1 MALDATPGGANS
13 NSYTTLADATLY
25 LQQRP
30 YHEAWDAALVSGDA
44 APALMWATSLLD
56 SLVHWYGTPTTLT
69 QALAWPQTGQVDRYG
84 RPLDPLLIPVAVEQA
99 TAVYA
104 LALLGDTT
112 LSQPNG
118 GSQQAGIKSTR
129 IGGTTITYQDTT
141 NAVAATSPV
150 TSVPSE
156 VRALLKGYGVM
167 AGMIAIPIL
176 RT

>member
-1 MALDATPGGANS
+1 VALDATPGGSAS
-13 NSYTTLADATLY
+13 NSYVTVADATLY

-112 LSQPNG
+112 LSQPTS
-118 GSQQAGIKSTR
+118 SQTAGIKSTK
-129 IGGTTITYQDTT
+129 IGGTTITYQDNPTS
-141 NAVAATSPV
+141 VVGTSPV

-167 AGMIAIPIL
+167 AGMISIPIL

>member
-1 MALDATPGGANS
+1 MALDATPGGISS
-13 NSYTTLADATLY
+13 NSYVTVADATLY

-30 YHEAWDAALVSGDA
+30 YHDAWDAALVSGDA

-56 SLVHWYGTPTTLT
+56 SLVHWYGTPTTPT

-84 RPLDPLLIPVAVEQA
+84 QPIDPLLIPVRLEQA

-118 GSQQAGIKSTR
+118 GQTAGIKSTK
-129 IGGTTITYQDTT
+129 IGGTTITYQD
-141 NAVAATSPV
+141 NPNPVVGASPV

>member
-13 NSYTTLADATLY
+13 NSYTTVADATLY

-69 QALAWPQTGQVDRYG
+69 QVLAWPQMGQVDRYG

-104 LALLGDTT
+104 LELLGDTT
-112 LSQPNG
+112 LSQPTS
-118 GSQQAGIKSTR
+118 SQTAGIKSTK
-129 IGGTTITYQDTT
+129 IGGTTITYQDNPTS
-141 NAVAATSPV
+141 VVGTSPV

-167 AGMIAIPIL
+167 AGMINIPIL